1 MTVAGEQHHDFR
13 QDRGAVKAPT
23 ERSFGVTFAVVFA
36 LLTAWQ
42 LYRHGAG
49 GGSAVTAV
57 LTIVFL
63 AAAFTAPALLR
74 PLNIL
79 WMRFGLLLHRI
90 VNPVIMG
97 ALFFGVFTPFGLVM
111 RLFGADL
118 LRLRKPA
125 ENGTYWISRAGENI
139 EPSSMTNQ
147 F

>member
-1 MTVAGEQHHDFR
+1 MAGEQHHEYR
-13 QDRGAVKAPT
+13 RDRAAIKAPT

-36 LLTAWQ
+36 LIAAWQ
-42 LYRHGAG
+42 LFRHGVGVGAAASAG
-49 GGSAVTAV
+49 LALG
-57 LTIVFL
+57 FL
-63 AAAFTAPALLR
+63 AAAFAAPALLR

-97 ALFFGVFTPFGLVM
+97 LLFFGVFTPFGLVM

-125 ENGTYWISRAGENI
+125 GDGTYWISRARDNV

>member
-36 LLTAWQ
+36 LLTAWL

-74 PLNIL
+74 TSN
-79 WMRFGLLLHRI
+79 
-90 VNPVIMG
+90 
-97 ALFFGVFTPFGLVM
+97 
-111 RLFGADL
+111 
-118 LRLRKPA
+118 
-125 ENGTYWISRAGENI
+125 
-139 EPSSMTNQ
+139 
-147 F
+147 